1 MIRVSVCPVCPLCV
15 VSRHPRCFFTALGR
29 FSVQTVLYRYRLSVC
44 FVCPCAPACPVRVP
58 LVYRL
63 PRSLFTGTVPCTKL
77 GTHAI
82 AMSATVQRRRRA
94 LERERARQSSK
105 KSSALLRVSD
115 HGSASIDEQT
125 SQALSAL
132 FEARGM
138 GSSTELIRFDA
149 GGTAAAAQEAHS
161 SKAPT
166 RSSKVSAL
174 EGYLTELKQTDGG
187 DDATLPHFFRLRWM
201 AAIAAAR
208 TAESTLAA
216 RLGRRPSFVEVNED
230 DAGAHAMG
238 NLEKLREMRLLILSD
253 GDGRTTASVA
263 GVSSDDTYSLY
274 NEVLMAAGSKAG
286 ADDNVGL
293 FTGYSRELLRVRQSL
308 SQAKNSSNSSS
319 KRDLSSLWE
328 ALDADGDGKLD
339 LYEIGTGIRQAVVEK
354 RHVFESAN
362 GAAVNTGRVSTT
374 AVNTGR
380 VSKARLRA
388 ARRMLF
394 GIEQRAQADAAVLA
408 PPVMLPG
415 TSINPEQ
422 DESHARYVWLYVCPS

>member
-1 MIRVSVCPVCPLCV
+1 
-15 VSRHPRCFFTALGR
+15 
-29 FSVQTVLYRYRLSVC
+29 
-44 FVCPCAPACPVRVP
+44 
-58 LVYRL
+58 
-63 PRSLFTGTVPCTKL
+63 
-77 GTHAI
+77 
-82 AMSATVQRRRRA
+82 MSATVQRRRRA

-138 GSSTELIRFDA
+138 GSSTALRFDA
-149 GGTAAAAQEAHS
+149 GGTAAAAQVEEAHS

-339 LYEIGTGIRQAVVEK
+339 LYEIGTGVRQAVVEK

-362 GAAVNTGRVSTT
+362 GA

-394 GIEQRAQADAAVLA
+394 GIEQRARADAAVLA

-422 DESHARYVWLYVCPS
+422 DESHARYVWLYVRPS

>member
-1 MIRVSVCPVCPLCV
+1 MCLCVPCVPCVLCPGTPGVFYCARSVLSTDSAVPVPFVCVFRVPVCARVS
-15 VSRHPRCFFTALGR
+15 R
-29 FSVQTVLYRYRLSVC
+29 
-44 FVCPCAPACPVRVP
+44 ACPVGIPAPPGVF
-58 LVYRL
+58 L
-63 PRSLFTGTVPCTKL
+63 PVPCTKL
-77 GTHAI
+77 GTLAI

-149 GGTAAAAQEAHS
+149 GGTAAAAQVEQAHS

-274 NEVLMAAGSKAG
+274 NEVLMAAGSRAG

>member
-1 MIRVSVCPVCPLCV
+1 
-15 VSRHPRCFFTALGR
+15 
-29 FSVQTVLYRYRLSVC
+29 
-44 FVCPCAPACPVRVP
+44 
-58 LVYRL
+58 
-63 PRSLFTGTVPCTKL
+63 
-77 GTHAI
+77 
-82 AMSATVQRRRRA
+82 
-94 LERERARQSSK
+94 
-105 KSSALLRVSD
+105 
-115 HGSASIDEQT
+115 
-125 SQALSAL
+125 
-132 FEARGM
+132 M

-149 GGTAAAAQEAHS
+149 GGTAAAAQVEQAHS

-274 NEVLMAAGSKAG
+274 NEVLMAAGSRAG

-339 LYEIGTGIRQAVVEK
+339 LHEIATGVRQAVVEK
-354 RHVFESAN
+354 RRLFDSGRASR
-362 GAAVNTGRVSTT
+362 AAGE
-374 AVNTGR
+374 
-380 VSKARLRA
+380 RLRE

-394 GIEQRAQADAAVLA
+394 GIEQRARADAAVLA